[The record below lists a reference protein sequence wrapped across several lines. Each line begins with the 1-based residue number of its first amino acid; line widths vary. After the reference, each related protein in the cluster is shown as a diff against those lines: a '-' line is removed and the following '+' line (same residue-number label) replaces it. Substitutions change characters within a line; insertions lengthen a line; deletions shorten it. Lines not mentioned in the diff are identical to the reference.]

1 MWLRSVAGHPSA
13 VYPGQ
18 RWHFWQYTGTGVVSG
33 IEGPT
38 DLNVFAGSH
47 AQWAAFAQ

>member
-1 MWLRSVAGHPSA
+1 MAGHPSV

-18 RWHFWQYTGTGVVSG
+18 RWHFWQYTGTGIVDG
-33 IEGPT
+33 IDGQT

-47 AQWAAFAQ
+47 GQLAAWMAGGPS